1 MTITPATLIRSAGVA
16 AVASGA
22 IFIGVQLNHPHLDVA
37 AVDTTE
43 WAVRSSLKVLM
54 AALALV
60 GITGMYLHQVTK
72 MGRLGL
78 IGYLLFGANYLVIVA
93 TSFIAAYVLP
103 SIAATSPSYV
113 KDVLAEAA
121 GGHAAGDIGLLK
133 TVLLLESVLYLAGG
147 LLFGIALYRTRVL
160 PRWAAALL
168 AVGGAV
174 SAGLTVLPDPWFRLL
189 AFPNGIAMI
198 ALGYSLWRI
207 TRHDAADITETTTLS
222 EAATQRAEIPSPRV
236 APVGVERRR

>member
-1 MTITPATLIRSAGVA
+1 MTITPATLTRSAGVA
-16 AVASGA
+16 AVAAGA
-22 IFIGVQLNHPHLDVA
+22 IFIGVQLNHPRLDVA
-37 AVDTTE
+37 SVNTTE

-60 GITGMYLHQVTK
+60 GITGMYLHQVK
-72 MGRLGL
+72 RMGVLGL
-78 IGYLLFGANYLVIVA
+78 IGYVLFGTNYLVIWS

-103 SIAATSPSYV
+103 SIADSSPSYV
-113 KDVLAEAA
+113 RDVLAVAS
-121 GGHAAGDIGLLK
+121 GGHATGDIGLLR

-147 LLFGIALYRTRVL
+147 LLFGIALYRARVL

-174 SAGLTVLPDPWFRLL
+174 SAGLSVMPDPYFRLL

-198 ALGYSLWRI
+198 ALGYSLWR
-207 TRHDAADITETTTLS
+207 TAHSTETSVRPTDVD
-222 EAATQRAEIPSPRV
+222 SPRLSTSS
-236 APVGVERRR
+236 AR